1 MVAINGIYKVVHGI
15 SIAAKMYD
23 LEWPVRE
30 IQGHWFLKRRKNGEI
45 QLISNWLQRHVEWL
59 EALYVRRT

>member
-45 QLISNWLQRHVEWL
+45 QLISNDSN
-59 EALYVRRT
+59 AM